1 MATVREDLVKLIT
14 AVCQPHP
21 VDLSDHGRPLFDS
34 GLDSLDYTSVLMEI
48 ESRFKVQV
56 FDEDLEQLG
65 SIDAIVAYLEA
76 RTGS

>member
-1 MATVREDLVKLIT
+1 MTTVREYLVKMIT
-14 AVCQPHP
+14 DACQPHP
-21 VDLSDHGRPLFDS
+21 VDLSDHSKPLFDS

-48 ESRFKVQV
+48 EDHFKVQV

-76 RTGS
+76 RTGT